1 MKKLSKIDAG
11 IVILILPAIS
21 YGMAYLFIRGH
32 IKYYKLPGMFIDL
45 NVNTITPILFVF
57 FLLSL
62 IVFVLWGSIFS
73 LLKIVPIKIKK
84 LFRMRPSVTPL
95 EKSLDFIF
103 SLFFF
108 VFLVFLLIEGIEDLG
123 KFDASLEKEFMV
135 IKQKEHQ
142 EEKLFVGVTF
152 YKDSIIIA
160 PLNLEKESIT
170 PKFKAIEL
178 KELKDAEMVHF
189 ENGLKIEDIKNS
201 KDLTE

>member
-1 MKKLSKIDAG
+1 MKKLTKIDAG

-21 YGMAYLFIRGH
+21 YGLAYFFISGY

-45 NVNTITPILFVF
+45 NVNTITPILFLS

-62 IVFVLWGSIFS
+62 IVYVLWESIFS
-73 LLKIVPIKIKK
+73 LFKLVPLKIKK
-84 LFRMRPSVTPL
+84 LFRLRPSVTPL
-95 EKSLDFIF
+95 EKSLDYIIP
-103 SLFFF
+103 LF
-108 VFLVFLLIEGIEDLG
+108 LLLISVFLLKDFISYLG
-123 KFDASLEKEFMV
+123 KLDASLEDEFVV

-170 PKFKAIEL
+170 PKFKAIEM

-189 ENGLKIEDIKNS
+189 ENGLKVEDMKSS